1 MSEARGARRGRRG
14 LVLGALGSVFLF
26 SLTSSAQQAV
36 PALRPAAGTID
47 FVRDVR
53 PILEQHCYECH
64 GPDKQ
69 MNGLRLD
76 RRRDAMRGGTLT
88 VIGPGSAQSSRLY
101 LRLIGTRYGRQMP
114 VDADPLPAA
123 DVQTIKTWIDQG
135 AAWPD
140 AASGDAP
147 IVPPDAAAVAAS
159 RALRSGDRAT
169 FLSTLRGNP
178 KLSTLRGDG
187 GTTPLMMAAL
197 YGDAALVRDLLEQGA
212 SPNAWNDA
220 GATALMWSV
229 DDINKV
235 KALVARGADV
245 NSRSNDGRNPI
256 LVAAGIRGNREV
268 LAFLLDHGANP
279 SFKGSG
285 NATGGTPLGEAAK
298 AADEAMVRLLIERGA
313 DVPGAGFP
321 PLAQALRESC
331 DGCVDALLPKLTPTL
346 VSRVMIAAGPPIGTA
361 LATISMLEHGADA
374 RAVGPNGYPMLL
386 LAAASE
392 AQPVA
397 AVKALLDR
405 GADPAARGP
414 GGETAVDLA
423 RRHGRTPVVDLL
435 VAAGARGGDAAR
447 RRRSCSLRRTRRER
461 RSPEASRCSRRRTC
475 PFSAR
480 PDASPAITTRRRR

>member
-1 MSEARGARRGRRG
+1 MRE
-14 LVLGALGSVFLF
+14 LVLSLVGSVLVFGVAY
-26 SLTSSAQQAV
+26 SAQQSTALPGAV
-36 PALRPAAGTID
+36 PGKID

-53 PILEQHCYECH
+53 PILEEHCYECH

-101 LRLIGTRYGRQMP
+101 LRLIGARYGRQMP
-114 VDADPLPAA
+114 VDADPLTAA
-123 DVQTIKTWIDQG
+123 NVQTIKNWIDQG
-135 AAWPD
+135 ADWPD

-147 IVPPDAAAVAAS
+147 AIPSDAAAVAAF

-178 KLSTLRGDG
+178 RISTLRGDG

-229 DDINKV
+229 DDIEKV

-245 NSRSNDGRNPI
+245 NARSNDGRSPI

-268 LAFLLDHGANP
+268 LTFLLDHGANP
-279 SFKGSG
+279 SLKGSG

-298 AADEAMVRLLIERGA
+298 ASDEAMVRLLIERGA
-313 DVPGAGFP
+313 DVPAAGFP

-331 DGCVDALLPKLTPTL
+331 DGCVDALLSKLTPPL
-346 VSRVMIAAGPPIGTA
+346 VTRAMIATGPPLGAA
-361 LATISMLEHGADA
+361 LSTIPMLEHGADA
-374 RAVGPNGYPMLL
+374 KAVGPNGYSMLL

-392 AQPVA
+392 AQPLA
-397 AVKALLDR
+397 AVKALLAR

-435 VAAGARGGDAAR
+435 VTAGARGGDAAPPSPIVFAPAHSPR
-447 RRRSCSLRRTRRER
+447 EAIARSVPLLQAADVSFLRK
-461 RSPEASRCSRRRTC
+461 AGCV
-475 PFSAR
+475 
-480 PDASPAITTRRRR
+480 PAITTRRRR